1 MSHSLAEVQLE
12 FANAL
17 RYQNNGEHCDI
28 VSDHFTDEQRI
39 QIYRNNFV
47 ISLSEVLAATYP
59 LTEMLVG
66 EECFQQMARQHVL
79 SYPST
84 SGDVSGYGEHFEQTI
99 QAFPAVIEAAPYLG
113 EVALYEWQKDS
124 LVRFSSQA
132 DVDQR
137 PLSCLADVPQEQQG
151 ALVFHL
157 KDSITLIHSSYTI
170 IALEHA
176 IYQQQLDGLDI
187 NQAEFGVL
195 IRAENSQVESHSLS
209 KESHQ
214 LLTKL
219 QSGRTLS
226 AIDPLLLQ
234 HLNTVMALNVI
245 SGFSINAELET

>member
-1 MSHSLAEVQLE
+1 MSHSLADVQLE

-99 QAFPAVIEAAPYLG
+99 QAFPAVIEAAPYLC
-113 EVALYEWQKDS
+113 EVAMYEWKKDS
-124 LVRFSSQA
+124 LMRSVSESKA
-132 DVDQR
+132 DQH
-137 PLSCLADVPQEQQG
+137 PLAGLADVPPEQQG

-157 KDSITLIHSSYTI
+157 KDSITLINSNYAI

-187 NQAEFGVL
+187 NQPEFGVL
-195 IRAENSQVESHSLS
+195 IRSENSQVESHCLS

-214 LLTKL
+214 LLTEL

-234 HLNTVMALNVI
+234 HLNAVMALNVI
-245 SGFSINAELET
+245 SVFSINAEWET

>member
-1 MSHSLAEVQLE
+1 MSHSLADVQLE

-17 RYQNNGEHCDI
+17 RYQNNGEYCDI

-59 LTEMLVG
+59 LTEVLVG
-66 EECFQQMARQHVL
+66 EECFQQMARRHVL

-99 QAFPAVIEAAPYLG
+99 QAFPAVIEAAPYLA

-124 LVRFSSQA
+124 LVRFTSQA
-132 DVDQR
+132 YVDQR
-137 PLSCLADVPQEQQG
+137 PLSRLADVPQEQQG

-157 KDSITLIHSSYTI
+157 KDSITLINSSYTI
-170 IALEHA
+170 IALEQA

-187 NQAEFGVL
+187 NQPEFGVL
-195 IRAENSQVESHSLS
+195 IRPENSQIESHRLTQ
-209 KESHQ
+209 ESHQ
-214 LLTKL
+214 LLTEF
-219 QSGRTLS
+219 QSGQTLS

-234 HLNTVMALNVI
+234 YLNTVMALNVI
-245 SGFSINAELET
+245 SGFSINTELET

>member
-1 MSHSLAEVQLE
+1 MSHSLADVQLE

-79 SYPST
+79 TYPSA

-124 LVRFSSQA
+124 LVRFTSQA
-132 DVDQR
+132 HVDQK

-170 IALEHA
+170 IALEQA

-187 NQAEFGVL
+187 NQPEFGVL
-195 IRAENSQVESHSLS
+195 IRAENSQVESHNLS
-209 KESHQ
+209 QESHQ
-214 LLTKL
+214 LLTEL
-219 QSGRTLS
+219 QSCQTLS

>member
-1 MSHSLAEVQLE
+1 MSHSLADVQLE

-84 SGDVSGYGEHFEQTI
+84 SGDVSGYGAHFEQTI

-132 DVDQR
+132 HVDQR

-151 ALVFHL
+151 SLVFHL
-157 KDSITLIHSSYTI
+157 KDSITLIHSSYTV
-170 IALEHA
+170 IALEQA
-176 IYQQQLDGLDI
+176 IYQQQLEGLDI

-195 IRAENSQVESHSLS
+195 IRVENSQVESHGLS
-209 KESHQ
+209 EESHQ
-214 LLTKL
+214 LLTEL

>member
-1 MSHSLAEVQLE
+1 
-12 FANAL
+12 
-17 RYQNNGEHCDI
+17 
-28 VSDHFTDEQRI
+28 
-39 QIYRNNFV
+39 
-47 ISLSEVLAATYP
+47 
-59 LTEMLVG
+59 
-66 EECFQQMARQHVL
+66 
-79 SYPST
+79 
-84 SGDVSGYGEHFEQTI
+84 
-99 QAFPAVIEAAPYLG
+99 YLG

-132 DVDQR
+132 HVDQR

-209 KESHQ
+209 EESHQ
-214 LLTKL
+214 LLTEL

-245 SGFSINAELET
+245 SGFSINAELEA

>member
-1 MSHSLAEVQLE
+1 MSHSLADVQLE

-17 RYQNNGEHCDI
+17 RYQNSGEHCGI

-47 ISLSEVLAATYP
+47 IGLSEVLAATYP

-84 SGDVSGYGEHFEQTI
+84 SGDVSGYGEHFEHTI

-113 EVALYEWQKDS
+113 EVALYEWQKDN
-124 LVRFSSQA
+124 LVRCISESH
-132 DVDQR
+132 VDQR
-137 PLSCLADVPQEQQG
+137 PLSRLAEVPQEQQG

-157 KDSITLIHSSYTI
+157 RDSITLVNSSYTI

-187 NQAEFGVL
+187 NQPEFGVL
-195 IRAENSQVESHSLS
+195 IRAENSQIESHRLTE
-209 KESHQ
+209 ESHQ
-214 LLTKL
+214 LLTEL
-219 QSGRTLS
+219 QSGQTLS

-234 HLNTVMALNVI
+234 HLNTVMTLNVI

>member
-1 MSHSLAEVQLE
+1 MSHSLANVQSE

-17 RYQNNGEHCDI
+17 RYQNSGEHCDI

-66 EECFQQMARQHVL
+66 EECFQQMARLHVL

-99 QAFPAVIEAAPYLG
+99 QAFPAVIEAAPYLV

-124 LVRFSSQA
+124 LVRCVSESH
-132 DVDQR
+132 VDQR
-137 PLSCLADVPQEQQG
+137 LLSRLADVPQEQQG

-157 KDSITLIHSSYTI
+157 KDSITLINSSYTI
-170 IALEHA
+170 IALEQA

-187 NQAEFGVL
+187 NQPEFGVL
-195 IRAENSQVESHSLS
+195 IRAENSQIESHRLTQ
-209 KESHQ
+209 ESHQ
-214 LLTKL
+214 LLTEF
-219 QSGRTLS
+219 QSGQTLS
-226 AIDPLLLQ
+226 AIDPLRLQ

>member
-17 RYQNNGEHCDI
+17 RYQNSGEHCDI

-79 SYPST
+79 TNPST
-84 SGDVSGYGEHFEQTI
+84 SGDVSGYGELFEQTI
-99 QAFPAVIEAAPYLG
+99 QAFPAVIEAAPYLA
-113 EVALYEWQKDS
+113 EVALYEWKKDS
-124 LVRFSSQA
+124 LVRCVSESK
-132 DVDQR
+132 VDQR
-137 PLSCLADVPQEQQG
+137 PLAGLADVPPEQQG

-157 KDSITLIHSSYTI
+157 KDSITLINSSYTI

-187 NQAEFGVL
+187 NQPEFGVL
-195 IRAENSQVESHSLS
+195 IRAENSQIESHHLN
-209 KESHQ
+209 EQCHQ
-214 LLTKL
+214 LLREF
-219 QSGRTLS
+219 QSGQMLA
-226 AIDPLLLQ
+226 AIDPSLLQ
-234 HLNTVMALNVI
+234 HLNAVMALNVI

>member
-1 MSHSLAEVQLE
+1 MSHSLANVQSE

-99 QAFPAVIEAAPYLG
+99 QAFPAVIEAAPYLA

-124 LVRFSSQA
+124 LVRCVSESH
-132 DVDQR
+132 VDQH
-137 PLSCLADVPQEQQG
+137 PLSRLADVPQEQQG

-157 KDSITLIHSSYTI
+157 KDSITLINSSYTI
-170 IALEHA
+170 IALEQA

-187 NQAEFGVL
+187 NQPEFGVL
-195 IRAENSQVESHSLS
+195 IRSENSQIESHRLTQ
-209 KESHQ
+209 ESHQ
-214 LLTKL
+214 LLTEF
-219 QSGRTLS
+219 QSGQTLS

-234 HLNTVMALNVI
+234 YLNTVMALNVI

>member
-1 MSHSLAEVQLE
+1 MSHSLADVQLE

-47 ISLSEVLAATYP
+47 ISLSEVLTATYP

-99 QAFPAVIEAAPYLG
+99 KAFPAVIEAAPYLG

-124 LVRFSSQA
+124 LVRFTSQA
-132 DVDQR
+132 DFDQR

-187 NQAEFGVL
+187 NQPEFGVL
-195 IRAENSQVESHSLS
+195 IRAENSQIESHSLS
-209 KESHQ
+209 EESHR
-214 LLTKL
+214 LLTEL
-219 QSGRTLS
+219 QSGQTLS

>member
-1 MSHSLAEVQLE
+1 MSHSLADVQLE

-66 EECFQQMARQHVL
+66 EACFQQMARQHVL

-99 QAFPAVIEAAPYLG
+99 QAFPAVIEAAPYLA

-124 LVRFSSQA
+124 LVRFTSQA

-157 KDSITLIHSSYTI
+157 KDSVTLIHSSYTI

-195 IRAENSQVESHSLS
+195 IRADNSQVESHSLS
-209 KESHQ
+209 EESHQ
-214 LLTKL
+214 LLTKF
-219 QSGRTLS
+219 QSGQTLA
-226 AIDPLLLQ
+226 AIDPSLLQ
-234 HLNTVMALNVI
+234 HLNTVMAFNVI
-245 SGFSINAELET
+245 SGFSINDELET

>member
-1 MSHSLAEVQLE
+1 MSHSLAKVQSE

-17 RYQNNGEHCDI
+17 RYQNSGEHCDI

-99 QAFPAVIEAAPYLG
+99 QAFPAVIEAAPYLC
-113 EVALYEWQKDS
+113 EVAMYEWKKDS
-124 LVRFSSQA
+124 LMRSVSESKA
-132 DVDQR
+132 DQH
-137 PLSCLADVPQEQQG
+137 PLTGLADVPPEQQG

-157 KDSITLIHSSYTI
+157 KDSITLINSNYAI

-176 IYQQQLDGLDI
+176 IYQQKLDGLDI
-187 NQAEFGVL
+187 NQPEFGVL
-195 IRAENSQVESHSLS
+195 IRAENSQIESHGLS
-209 KESHQ
+209 KENHQ
-214 LLTKL
+214 LLTEL

-234 HLNTVMALNVI
+234 HLNAVMALNVI
-245 SGFSINAELET
+245 SGFSINAEWET

>member
-1 MSHSLAEVQLE
+1 MSHSLADVQSE

-17 RYQNNGEHCDI
+17 RYRNNGEHCDI

-66 EECFQQMARQHVL
+66 EECFRQMARQHVL

-99 QAFPAVIEAAPYLG
+99 QAFPAVIEAAPYLT

-124 LVRFSSQA
+124 LVRCVSESH
-132 DVDQR
+132 VDQR

-157 KDSITLIHSSYTI
+157 KGSIMLVNSRYTM
-170 IALEHA
+170 IALEQA

-187 NQAEFGVL
+187 NQPEFGVL
-195 IRAENSQVESHSLS
+195 IRAENSQIESHCLI
-209 KESHQ
+209 EECHQ
-214 LLTKL
+214 LLTEM
-219 QSGRTLS
+219 QSGQTL
-226 AIDPLLLQ
+226 AEIDPSLLQ

-245 SGFSINAELET
+245 SGFSIDAELET

>member
-1 MSHSLAEVQLE
+1 MSHSLADVQLE

-79 SYPST
+79 TYPSA

-124 LVRFSSQA
+124 LVRFTSQA
-132 DVDQR
+132 HVDQK

-170 IALEHA
+170 IALEQA

-187 NQAEFGVL
+187 NQPEFGVL
-195 IRAENSQVESHSLS
+195 IRAENSQVESHNLS
-209 KESHQ
+209 QESHQ
-214 LLTKL
+214 LLTEL
-219 QSGRTLS
+219 QSGQTLS

>member
-1 MSHSLAEVQLE
+1 MSHSLANVQSE

-47 ISLSEVLAATYP
+47 ISLSEVLAAAYP

-99 QAFPAVIEAAPYLG
+99 QAFPAVIEAAPYLT

-124 LVRFSSQA
+124 LVRCVSESH
-132 DVDQR
+132 VDQR

-157 KDSITLIHSSYTI
+157 KGSITLVNSRYTM
-170 IALEHA
+170 IALEQA

-187 NQAEFGVL
+187 NQPEFGVL
-195 IRAENSQVESHSLS
+195 IRAENSQIESHCLTQ
-209 KESHQ
+209 ESHQ
-214 LLTKL
+214 LLTEL
-219 QSGRTLS
+219 QSGQTL
-226 AIDPLLLQ
+226 AEIDPSLLQ

-245 SGFSINAELET
+245 SGFSIDAELET

>member
-1 MSHSLAEVQLE
+1 MSHSLANVQSE

-28 VSDHFTDEQRI
+28 VSDHFTGEQRI

-66 EECFQQMARQHVL
+66 EECFQQMARLHVL

-99 QAFPAVIEAAPYLG
+99 QAFPAVIEAAPYLA

-124 LVRFSSQA
+124 LVRCVSESH
-132 DVDQR
+132 VDQR
-137 PLSCLADVPQEQQG
+137 PLSRLADVPQEQQG

-157 KDSITLIHSSYTI
+157 KDSIALVNSSYTI
-170 IALEHA
+170 IALEQA

-187 NQAEFGVL
+187 KQPEFGVL
-195 IRAENSQVESHSLS
+195 IRAENSQVESHRLTQ
-209 KESHQ
+209 ESHQ
-214 LLTKL
+214 LLTEL
-219 QSGRTLS
+219 QSGQTLS

>member
-1 MSHSLAEVQLE
+1 MSHSLADVQLE

-99 QAFPAVIEAAPYLG
+99 QAFPGVIEAAPYLG

-124 LVRFSSQA
+124 LIRFTSQA
-132 DVDQR
+132 HVDQK

-187 NQAEFGVL
+187 NQVEFGVL
-195 IRAENSQVESHSLS
+195 IRAENSQVESHCLTE
-209 KESHQ
+209 ESHQ
-214 LLTKL
+214 LLTEL
-219 QSGRTLS
+219 QSGRALS

>member
-1 MSHSLAEVQLE
+1 MSYSLADVQSE

-17 RYQNNGEHCDI
+17 RYQNSGEHCDI

-132 DVDQR
+132 HVDQR

-209 KESHQ
+209 EESHQ
-214 LLTKL
+214 LLTEL

-245 SGFSINAELET
+245 SGFSINAELEA

>member
-1 MSHSLAEVQLE
+1 MSHSLANVQSE

-66 EECFQQMARQHVL
+66 EECFQQMARLHVL

-99 QAFPAVIEAAPYLG
+99 QAFPAVIEAAPYLA

-124 LVRFSSQA
+124 LVRCVSESHL
-132 DVDQR
+132 DQR
-137 PLSCLADVPQEQQG
+137 PLSRLADVPQEQQG

-157 KDSITLIHSSYTI
+157 KDSITLINSSYTI
-170 IALEHA
+170 IALEQA
-176 IYQQQLDGLDI
+176 IYQQLDGLDI
-187 NQAEFGVL
+187 NQPEFGVL
-195 IRAENSQVESHSLS
+195 IRAENSQIESHRLTQ
-209 KESHQ
+209 ESHQ
-214 LLTKL
+214 LLTEF
-219 QSGRTLS
+219 QSGQTLS

>member
-1 MSHSLAEVQLE
+1 MSHSLANVQSE

-28 VSDHFTDEQRI
+28 VSDHFSDEQRI

-66 EECFQQMARQHVL
+66 EECFQQMARLHVL

-99 QAFPAVIEAAPYLG
+99 QAFPAVIEAAPYLV

-124 LVRFSSQA
+124 LVRRVSESH
-132 DVDQR
+132 VDQR
-137 PLSCLADVPQEQQG
+137 PLSRLADVPQEQQG

-157 KDSITLIHSSYTI
+157 KDSITLVNSSYTI
-170 IALEHA
+170 IALEQA

-187 NQAEFGVL
+187 KQPEFGVL
-195 IRAENSQVESHSLS
+195 IRAENSQVESHRLTQ
-209 KESHQ
+209 ESHQ
-214 LLTKL
+214 LLTEL
-219 QSGRTLS
+219 QSGQTLS

>member
-1 MSHSLAEVQLE
+1 MSHSLANVQSE

-28 VSDHFTDEQRI
+28 VSDHFSDEQRI

-66 EECFQQMARQHVL
+66 EECFQQMARLHVL

-99 QAFPAVIEAAPYLG
+99 QAFPAVIEAAPYLA

-124 LVRFSSQA
+124 LVRCVSESH
-132 DVDQR
+132 VDQR
-137 PLSCLADVPQEQQG
+137 PLSRLADVPQEQQG

-157 KDSITLIHSSYTI
+157 KDSITLINSSCTI
-170 IALEHA
+170 IALEQA
-176 IYQQQLDGLDI
+176 IYQQQLDGLNI
-187 NQAEFGVL
+187 NQPEFGVL
-195 IRAENSQVESHSLS
+195 IRSENSQIESHCLT
-209 KESHQ
+209 EECHQ
-214 LLTKL
+214 LLTEF
-219 QSGRTLS
+219 QSGQTLS

>member
-1 MSHSLAEVQLE
+1 MSHSLANVQSE

-17 RYQNNGEHCDI
+17 RYQNSGEHCDI

-79 SYPST
+79 SHPST

-99 QAFPAVIEAAPYLG
+99 QAFPAVIEAAPYLC
-113 EVALYEWQKDS
+113 EVAIYEWNKDS
-124 LVRFSSQA
+124 LIRYVSESH
-132 DVDQR
+132 VDQR
-137 PLSCLADVPQEQQG
+137 PLAGLADVPQEQQG

-157 KDSITLIHSSYTI
+157 KDSITLVNSSYTI
-170 IALEHA
+170 IALEQA

-187 NQAEFGVL
+187 KQPEFGVL
-195 IRAENSQVESHSLS
+195 IQAENSQVDSHRLTQ
-209 KESHQ
+209 ESHQ
-214 LLTKL
+214 LLTEL
-219 QSGRTLS
+219 QSGQTLS

>member
-1 MSHSLAEVQLE
+1 MSHSLANVQSE

-28 VSDHFTDEQRI
+28 VSDHFSDEQRI

-47 ISLSEVLAATYP
+47 ISFSEVLAATYP

-66 EECFQQMARQHVL
+66 AECFQQMARLHVL

-99 QAFPAVIEAAPYLG
+99 QAFPAVIEAAPYLA

-124 LVRFSSQA
+124 LVRCVSESH
-132 DVDQR
+132 VDQR
-137 PLSCLADVPQEQQG
+137 PLSRLADVPQEQQG

-157 KDSITLIHSSYTI
+157 KDSITLINSSYTI
-170 IALEHA
+170 IALEQA

-187 NQAEFGVL
+187 NQPEFGVL
-195 IRAENSQVESHSLS
+195 IRAENSQVESHRLTQ
-209 KESHQ
+209 ESHQ
-214 LLTKL
+214 LLTEL
-219 QSGRTLS
+219 QSGQTLS

-234 HLNTVMALNVI
+234 HLNTVMTLNVI

>member
-1 MSHSLAEVQLE
+1 MSHSLADVQSE

-17 RYQNNGEHCDI
+17 RYQNNGDHCDI

-99 QAFPAVIEAAPYLG
+99 QTFPTVIEAAPYLA
-113 EVALYEWQKDS
+113 EVALYEWKKDS
-124 LVRFSSQA
+124 LVRCISESH
-132 DVDQR
+132 VDQR

-157 KDSITLIHSSYTI
+157 KDSITLVNSSYTI
-170 IALEHA
+170 IALEQA

-187 NQAEFGVL
+187 NQPELGVL
-195 IRAENSQVESHSLS
+195 IRTENSQVESYRLT
-209 KESHQ
+209 EECHQ
-214 LLTKL
+214 LLTEL
-219 QSGRTLS
+219 QSGQALAQINLS
-226 AIDPLLLQ
+226 LLQ
-234 HLNTVMALNVI
+234 HLNTVMALDVI
-245 SGFSINAELET
+245 SGFSLNDELET

>member
-1 MSHSLAEVQLE
+1 MSHSLANVQSE

-17 RYQNNGEHCDI
+17 RYQNSGEHCDI

-66 EECFQQMARQHVL
+66 EECFQQMARLHVL

-84 SGDVSGYGEHFEQTI
+84 SGDVSGYGKHFEQTI
-99 QAFPAVIEAAPYLG
+99 QAFPAVIEAAPYLA

-124 LVRFSSQA
+124 LVRCVSESH
-132 DVDQR
+132 VDQR
-137 PLSCLADVPQEQQG
+137 LLSRLADVPQEQRG

-157 KDSITLIHSSYTI
+157 KDSITLINSSYTI
-170 IALEHA
+170 IALEQA

-187 NQAEFGVL
+187 NQPEFGVL
-195 IRAENSQVESHSLS
+195 IRAENSQIESHRLTQ
-209 KESHQ
+209 ESHQ
-214 LLTKL
+214 LLTEL
-219 QSGRTLS
+219 QSGQTLS

-234 HLNTVMALNVI
+234 HLNTVMTLNVI

>member
-1 MSHSLAEVQLE
+1 MSHSLASVQSE

-66 EECFQQMARQHVL
+66 EECFQQIARRHVL

-99 QAFPAVIEAAPYLG
+99 QAFPAVIEAAPYLA
-113 EVALYEWQKDS
+113 EVALYEWKKDS
-124 LVRFSSQA
+124 LVRCVSESH
-132 DVDQR
+132 VDQR

-157 KDSITLIHSSYTI
+157 QDSIMLINSSYTI
-170 IALEHA
+170 IALEQA

-187 NQAEFGVL
+187 NQPEFGVL
-195 IRAENSQVESHSLS
+195 IRAENSQIESHRLTQ
-209 KESHQ
+209 ESHQ
-214 LLTKL
+214 LLTEL
-219 QSGRTLS
+219 QSGQTLS

-234 HLNTVMALNVI
+234 HLNTVMTLNVI

>member
-1 MSHSLAEVQLE
+1 MSHSLANVQSE

-99 QAFPAVIEAAPYLG
+99 QAFPAVIEAAPYLA
-113 EVALYEWQKDS
+113 EVALYEWKKDS
-124 LVRFSSQA
+124 LVRCISESH
-132 DVDQR
+132 VDQH
-137 PLSCLADVPQEQQG
+137 PLSRLADVPQEQQG

-157 KDSITLIHSSYTI
+157 KDSITLINSSYTI
-170 IALEHA
+170 IVLEQA

-187 NQAEFGVL
+187 NQPEFGVL
-195 IRAENSQVESHSLS
+195 IRAENSQVESHCVT
-209 KESHQ
+209 EECHQ
-214 LLTKL
+214 LLTEL
-219 QSGRTLS
+219 QSGQTLS

>member
-1 MSHSLAEVQLE
+1 MSHSLANVQSE

-99 QAFPAVIEAAPYLG
+99 QAFPAVIEAAPYLA
-113 EVALYEWQKDS
+113 EVALYEWKKDS
-124 LVRFSSQA
+124 LVRCISESHI
-132 DVDQR
+132 DQH
-137 PLSCLADVPQEQQG
+137 PLSRLADVPQEQQG

-157 KDSITLIHSSYTI
+157 KDSITLINSSYTI
-170 IALEHA
+170 IVLEQA

-187 NQAEFGVL
+187 NQPEFGVL
-195 IRAENSQVESHSLS
+195 IRAENSQVESHCVT
-209 KESHQ
+209 EECHQ
-214 LLTKL
+214 LLTEL
-219 QSGRTLS
+219 QSGQTLS

>member
-1 MSHSLAEVQLE
+1 MSHSLADVQLE

-79 SYPST
+79 SSPST

-99 QAFPAVIEAAPYLG
+99 KAFPAVIEAAPYLD

-209 KESHQ
+209 EESHQ
-214 LLTKL
+214 LLTEL

>member
-1 MSHSLAEVQLE
+1 MSHSLADIQLE

-124 LVRFSSQA
+124 LVRSTSQVH
-132 DVDQR
+132 VDQR
-137 PLSCLADVPQEQQG
+137 PLSYLADVSKEQQG
-151 ALVFHL
+151 AIVFHL
-157 KDSITLIHSSYTI
+157 KDSIILINSSYTI
-170 IALEHA
+170 IALEQA

-187 NQAEFGVL
+187 NQPEFGVL
-195 IRAENSQVESHSLS
+195 IRAENSQVESHGLS

-214 LLTKL
+214 LLTEL

-234 HLNTVMALNVI
+234 HLNAVMALNVI
-245 SGFSINAELET
+245 SGFSINAEWET

>member
-1 MSHSLAEVQLE
+1 MSHSLADVQLE

-17 RYQNNGEHCDI
+17 RYQNNGEHCNI

-66 EECFQQMARQHVL
+66 EECFQQVARQHVL

-113 EVALYEWQKDS
+113 EVALYEWKKDS
-124 LVRFSSQA
+124 LARFTSQ
-132 DVDQR
+132 VHTDQR

-157 KDSITLIHSSYTI
+157 KDSITLIHASYTI

-209 KESHQ
+209 EESHQ
-214 LLTKL
+214 LLTEL

>member
-1 MSHSLAEVQLE
+1 MSHSLADVQLE

-99 QAFPAVIEAAPYLG
+99 QAFPAVIDAAPYLG

-124 LVRFSSQA
+124 LVRFTSQVH
-132 DVDQR
+132 VDQR
-137 PLSCLADVPQEQQG
+137 PLSYLADVSKEQQG
-151 ALVFHL
+151 AIVFHL

-170 IALEHA
+170 IALEQA

-195 IRAENSQVESHSLS
+195 IRAENSQVESQGLS
-209 KESHQ
+209 EESHQ
-214 LLTKL
+214 LLTEL
-219 QSGRTLS
+219 QSGQTLS

>member
-1 MSHSLAEVQLE
+1 MSHSLANVQSE

-99 QAFPAVIEAAPYLG
+99 HAFPAVIEAAPYLA

-124 LVRFSSQA
+124 LVRCVSESH
-132 DVDQR
+132 VDQR

-157 KDSITLIHSSYTI
+157 KGSITLVNSRYTM
-170 IALEHA
+170 IALEQA
-176 IYQQQLDGLDI
+176 ISQQQLDGLDI
-187 NQAEFGVL
+187 NQPEFGVL
-195 IRAENSQVESHSLS
+195 IRAENSQIESHCLTQ
-209 KESHQ
+209 ESHQ
-214 LLTKL
+214 LLTEL
-219 QSGRTLS
+219 QSGQTL
-226 AIDPLLLQ
+226 AEIDPSLLQ

-245 SGFSINAELET
+245 SGFSIDAELET